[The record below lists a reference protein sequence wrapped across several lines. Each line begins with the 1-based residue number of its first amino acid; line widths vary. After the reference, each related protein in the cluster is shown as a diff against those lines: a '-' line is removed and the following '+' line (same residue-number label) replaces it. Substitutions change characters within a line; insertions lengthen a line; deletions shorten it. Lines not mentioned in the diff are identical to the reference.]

1 MQTNQLRKLAST
13 YTHKFIPIIN
23 FQIFD
28 KDFCNYLF
36 SKPNFETPCCHTHT
50 SSLYSKGHNWP
61 WKKTKK
67 AEIFSRLACATTEYV
82 RGFSRVQSTILRAA
96 VRYVVVRG
104 STMVRLV
111 ENHPSSDSFCLSWL
125 FSTFNELKGISNY
138 LSSYYQTFHLKK
150 HMHENRKVYSILLY

>member
-1 MQTNQLRKLAST
+1 MTKISVIIYFQNLILKHPVVILILLLYTQKATIGLEKRRRRLKYFRAWLAQLLKQS
-13 YTHKFIPIIN
+13 F
-23 FQIFD
+23 F
-28 KDFCNYLF
+28 
-36 SKPNFETPCCHTHT
+36 
-50 SSLYSKGHNWP
+50 
-61 WKKTKK
+61 
-67 AEIFSRLACATTEYV
+67 EYV

-150 HMHENRKVYSILLY
+150 HIHENRKVYSILLYFAKMKSGIQKISFT